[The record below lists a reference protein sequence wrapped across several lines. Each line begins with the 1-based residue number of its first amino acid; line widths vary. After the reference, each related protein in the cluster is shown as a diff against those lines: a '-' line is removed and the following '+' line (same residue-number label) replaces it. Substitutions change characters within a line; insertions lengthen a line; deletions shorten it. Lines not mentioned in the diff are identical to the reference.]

1 MRLKVLFIIV
11 GMGFYL
17 HQSFA
22 QSASRIGANV
32 GLGAIIAHS
41 PDLIP
46 ISQSTP
52 IGVNARWQWMGT
64 GQKSWEV
71 CHCFY
76 YLGLEAFYYNFNNPS
91 VLGSAAGI
99 SGSFEPI
106 LWRNEPWILSLSSGM
121 GLSYLNKVHDPV
133 DNPDNMFFSQPLSFL
148 LFVAPT
154 LEYRISPDWSA
165 QLELSYNHI
174 SNGGRKQPNKGINFP
189 AISLGATRFLSSQTL
204 PQYAKSPVS
213 PAWQFYAEAGFTSKG
228 RDGGS
233 GRGAV
238 LSLAGEA
245 FKSVT
250 AITALGA
257 GLDLGKDYSFEQ
269 QQKFPSSLTVAPFV
283 AHHFTL
289 GRIDFSQ
296 WIAFYLQKPVDDHS
310 HRFYQR
316 YVLRY
321 KINNVLFVGTG
332 LKVHGH
338 VAENI
343 DIRLGW
349 SF

>member
-1 MRLKVLFIIV
+1 MRLKALIVFIC
-11 GMGFYL
+11 MGFQF
-17 HQSFA
+17 HEGFA
-22 QSASRIGANV
+22 QSVRRVGANV
-32 GLGAIIAHS
+32 GLGTIIAHS
-41 PDLIP
+41 ADLRP

-52 IGVNARWQWMGT
+52 IGINAGWQWMGT

-106 LWRNEPWILSLSSGM
+106 LWRKEPWVLSLASGI

-133 DNPDNMFFSQPLSFL
+133 DNPDNIFFSQPLSFL
-148 LFVAPT
+148 LFVAST

-165 QLELSYNHI
+165 QLEVRYNHI
-174 SNGGRKQPNKGINFP
+174 SNGGQKQPNKGMNFP
-189 AISLGATRFLSSQTL
+189 AISLGASRYLSWKNI
-204 PQYAKSPVS
+204 PQYAKSPIS
-213 PAWQFYAEAGFTSKG
+213 PAWQFYGEAGFTSKG
-228 RDGGS
+228 RDGAT

-245 FKSVT
+245 FRPVT
-250 AITALGA
+250 AINALGA
-257 GLDLGKDYSFEQ
+257 GLDLGKDYSSEQ
-269 QQKFPSSLTVAPFV
+269 QQSFWPSLTIAPFV

-296 WIAFYLQKPVDDHS
+296 WMAFYLQNPDDDHN

-321 KINNVLFVGTG
+321 KINNTLFAGVG

-343 DIRLGW
+343 DVRLGW